1 MVDDDPQNR
10 EGRYVQVNG
19 PDIYYEEY
27 GDGPPLIILH
37 GGTGTISH
45 DPAFGARFRVFAPNI
60 RGHGHTANPTGVFS
74 YDLLAAD
81 VAAFIGALGLDRPLV
96 AGYSDGGN
104 TALHLAMSHS
114 DVARALVLG
123 GTWHRI
129 SSTYIE
135 GMQQM
140 LGLVGDDAPDVDR
153 LEQTHPGW
161 VSYWQQTHAALGGP
175 EYWKTLLRQMW
186 PMWMSPLDYTE
197 EDFRRITAPT
207 LVLIGDRD
215 ETITV
220 EDAVALNRLIPGAEL
235 GVLPAA
241 SHLLEGR
248 GHFYEELVLDFL
260 SRHGGEAKV

>member
-45 DPAFGARFRVFAPNI
+45 DPAFGARFPVFAPNI

-96 AGYSDGGN
+96 AGYSDGGK

-153 LEQTHPGW
+153 LEQTHPG
-161 VSYWQQTHAALGGP
+161 
-175 EYWKTLLRQMW
+175 
-186 PMWMSPLDYTE
+186 
-197 EDFRRITAPT
+197 
-207 LVLIGDRD
+207 
-215 ETITV
+215 
-220 EDAVALNRLIPGAEL
+220 
-235 GVLPAA
+235 
-241 SHLLEGR
+241 
-248 GHFYEELVLDFL
+248 
-260 SRHGGEAKV
+260 